1 MIKYI
6 KGDLF
11 AESHKI
17 IVHGVNCQGVM
28 GSGIAK
34 IIREKWPEVYD
45 DYHQFCQLREPY
57 RFLGLVRVSASND
70 NKVTIL
76 NCFTQLEYGK
86 DGKRYMS
93 YDAVDDCMKSIA
105 SNMVWKSWNGTKISN
120 DYIAMPKI
128 GAGLGGG
135 HWPVIEAIIN
145 HRLKDHKVKVYEL

>member
-1 MIKYI
+1 MIEYI

-17 IVHGVNCQGVM
+17 IAHGVNCHGVM

-45 DYHQFCQLREPY
+45 DYHQFCQLRDPY
-57 RFLGLVRVSASND
+57 RYLGFVRASPAND
-70 NKVTIL
+70 GTLIL
-76 NCFTQLEYGK
+76 NCFTQEKYGK
-86 DGKRYMS
+86 DGLRYIS
-93 YDAVDDCMKSIA
+93 YDAVDDCFERI
-105 SNMVWKSWNGTKISN
+105 N
-120 DYIAMPKI
+120 DVLHRFEYIAMPKI

-135 HWPVIEAIIN
+135 HWPVIESIIN